1 MKYSYFVIKRVCIL
15 LAEMLII
22 LLAYIGSLVNLPV
35 LILVIAGT
43 AYSILRLG
51 CMIVDKINRPV
62 RKRLE
67 YERMTTGRIWNRWDS
82 SKGEELKK
90 FAPNRLVFGKISF
103 QMEDKP
109 YGYKQI
115 YWTID
120 SLFQWINSRFFIEAG
135 IRMEWLKGLNLRA
148 ETGILKGFVKGNVLQ
163 ELAEQGGMAEVTYYR
178 YSGIIKDIKVIGC
191 KSVAKEV
198 EVWHEW
204 NKRYEYVQL
213 NHIRKEGAFDLLYE
227 VSKRISNGKKLC
239 WNYNGSADFQEIN
252 FTQLDDKEIRG
263 KIQNAEEVYFLISRP
278 EDKVVLEQGK
288 KAKDQLIERKIW
300 DGQLYAGIHF
310 FGKDNAEIMGV
321 KGIKTIKWL
330 MKECRSRGYRVREVG
345 EI

>member
-1 MKYSYFVIKRVCIL
+1 MRYSYFVIKRVCIL

-62 RKRLE
+62 RKRME

-115 YWTID
+115 YWTIN

-178 YSGIIKDIKVIGC
+178 YSGIIKDIKVIGR
-191 KSVAKEV
+191 KSPAKEV

-227 VSKRISNGKKLC
+227 ASKRISNGKKLC

-288 KAKDQLIERKIW
+288 KAKDQLIERRIW

-321 KGIKTIKWL
+321 KGIKTMKWL

>member
-1 MKYSYFVIKRVCIL
+1 MRYSYFVIKRTCIL
-15 LAEMLII
+15 LVEMLII

-35 LILVIAGT
+35 LLLVIVGT

-67 YERMTTGRIWNRWDS
+67 YRRMTTGRIWNRWDS
-82 SKGEELKK
+82 SKGKELKK
-90 FAPNRLVFGKISF
+90 FTSGKLIFGKISF
-103 QMEDKP
+103 RMEDKP

-120 SLFQWINSRFFIEAG
+120 SLLQLINSRFFIEAG
-135 IRMEWLKGLNLRA
+135 IRLEWLKGLSLRE

-178 YSGIIKDIKVIGC
+178 YSGIIKDIKVIGR
-191 KSVAKEV
+191 KSPVKEV

-213 NHIRKEGAFDLLYE
+213 NHIRLGGAFNLFYE
-227 VSKRISNGKKLC
+227 ALKRISNGKKLR

-252 FTQLDDKEIRG
+252 FTQLDDKEIKE
-263 KIQNAEEVYFLISRP
+263 KILNAEEVYFLISRP

-288 KAKDQLIERKIW
+288 KAKDQLIERKVW
-300 DGQLYAGIHF
+300 DGQLYTGIHF
-310 FGKDNAEIMGV
+310 FGRDNVEIMGA
-321 KGIKTIKWL
+321 KGIKTMKWL
-330 MKECRSRGYRVREVG
+330 MKECRSRGYKVREV
-345 EI
+345 